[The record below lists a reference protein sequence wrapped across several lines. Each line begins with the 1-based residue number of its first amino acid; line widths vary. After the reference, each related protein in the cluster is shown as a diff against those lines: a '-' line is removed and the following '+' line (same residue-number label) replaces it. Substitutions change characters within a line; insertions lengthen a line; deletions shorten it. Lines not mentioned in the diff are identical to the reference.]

1 MSVNPGISLGSMF
14 DILQPLLMDWSPET
28 RCQASLLT
36 YNRDRR
42 EIQQVHGGVG
52 PQAPVIS
59 GFFLRCQVTVG
70 GEEAQ
75 GDQQGG
81 QE

>member
-1 MSVNPGISLGSMF
+1 MSVNPGISPGSTF
-14 DILQPLLMDWSPET
+14 DILQPLLMDRSPET
-28 RCQASLLT
+28 RGQARLLT

-42 EIQQVHGGVG
+42 EIQQVHGGVA
-52 PQAPVIS
+52 PQVPVIS

-70 GEEAQ
+70 SEEAQ